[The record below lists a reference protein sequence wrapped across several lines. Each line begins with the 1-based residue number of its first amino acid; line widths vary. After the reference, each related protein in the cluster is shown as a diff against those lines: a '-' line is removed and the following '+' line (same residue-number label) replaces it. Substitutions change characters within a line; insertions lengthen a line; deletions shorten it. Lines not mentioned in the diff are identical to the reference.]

1 MRELGIQMIPAYS
14 PEARGRSER
23 SFATWQGR
31 LPQELRLRGISTVEA
46 ANRFL
51 EQTYVAEF
59 NRRFQVPA
67 TQPGSAFLP
76 LSGQNLDRIFSL
88 HYERVVNRDNTIQF
102 ENRTLQI
109 ERVRWRATL
118 FGCTVRVH
126 QHLNG
131 DLTLTHGQQTV
142 ASYPAPN
149 TLALDT
155 EMAVEKTCDGKVK
168 VPTFPSHLE
177 IPKTPRDS
185 HFPAATKAAG

>member
-23 SFATWQGR
+23 SFATRQGR
-31 LPQELRLRGISTVEA
+31 LPQELRLHGITTVEA

-51 EQTYVAEF
+51 DQTYVAEF

-67 TQPGSAFLP
+67 TQPGTAFLP
-76 LSGQNLDRIFSL
+76 LAGQDLDRIFSL
-88 HYERVVNRDNTIQF
+88 HHERVVNRDNTVQF

-109 ERVRWRATL
+109 ERVRWRGTL

-142 ASYPAPN
+142 ASFPAQNAPQAA
-149 TLALDT
+149 T
-155 EMAVEKTCDGKVK
+155 MAVEKTCVGKVK
-168 VPTFPSHLE
+168 IPTFPTHSE

-185 HFPAATKAAG
+185 HFPTATTAAG